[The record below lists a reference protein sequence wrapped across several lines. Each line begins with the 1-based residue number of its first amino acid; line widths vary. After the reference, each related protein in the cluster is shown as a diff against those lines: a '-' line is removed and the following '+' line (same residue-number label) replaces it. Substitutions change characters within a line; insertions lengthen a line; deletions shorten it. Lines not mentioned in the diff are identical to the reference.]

1 MCGNCFVELVKLSE
15 KISKRKGYD
24 KLNIFYVFNTFN
36 AGLMKYYLDDKFH
49 YIDSLFLD
57 EKSFLL
63 KNEIVDEKKF
73 PSFIFLSGSSLKFK
87 GRIDSEAFKFRLIN
101 GID

>member
-1 MCGNCFVELVKLSE
+1 MCGNCLVELVELSE
-15 KISKRKGYD
+15 TLSTRKNYD
-24 KLNIFYVFNTFN
+24 RLNIFYVFNTSN
-36 AGLMKYYLDDKFH
+36 SGLMKYYLDDRFH

-73 PSFIFLSGSSLKFK
+73 PSFIFLSGSSVKFK
-87 GRIDSEAFKFRLIN
+87 GRIDSEAFEFRLIN
-101 GID
+101 GFD